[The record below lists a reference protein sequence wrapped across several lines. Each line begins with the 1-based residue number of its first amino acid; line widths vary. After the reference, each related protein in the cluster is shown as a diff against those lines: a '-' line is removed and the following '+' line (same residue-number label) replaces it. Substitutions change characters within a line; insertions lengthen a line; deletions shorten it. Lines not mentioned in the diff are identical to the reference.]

1 MSSGIL
7 YGLSAY
13 VLWGLFPLF
22 FKQLQAATAL
32 EVVLHRMVWSLAFVL
47 IVLAALRR
55 FAWLGDV
62 RRSPALL
69 GKFAVSALLLAANW
83 LTYIWAVN
91 NGHVLDASLGYFI
104 LPLINVALGF
114 VFLHERPRKAQWA
127 AFALAASGVLWL
139 ALQSGHVPWIALL
152 LALSFGFYGLMRKTA
167 TLGALEG
174 MSLETLLLA
183 PVALALLLWG
193 GWVAGT
199 GPGGAPGPLGPWPA
213 HDAHTWLFFVLSGPV
228 TAIPLLLFAAGARR
242 VPLSTMGFLQYITP
256 SILALMGVFLYNE
269 PFAGPR
275 AVGFAFIWTALVLY
289 TAEGLW
295 AGRRAAKLAT
305 HTEAEGAAQPAR

>member
-13 VLWGLFPLF
+13 VLWGMFPLF
-22 FKQLQAATAL
+22 FKQLQAASAI
-32 EVVLHRMVWSLAFVL
+32 EVVLHRMVWSLVFVL
-47 IVLAALRR
+47 IVLAVLRR
-55 FAWLGDV
+55 WNWLGDV

-69 GKFAVSALLLAANW
+69 GKFAVSALLLAGNW
-83 LTYIWAVN
+83 LSYVWAVN

-114 VFLHERPRKAQWA
+114 IFLHERPRKAQWV
-127 AFALAASGVLWL
+127 AFALAATGVLWM
-139 ALQSGHVPWIALL
+139 AVQSGHVPWLALL
-152 LALSFGFYGLMRKTA
+152 IAMTFGFYGLMRKTA

-174 MSLETLLLA
+174 MSLETMLLA
-183 PVALALLLWG
+183 PLAVVALLW
-193 GWVAGT
+193 AGPS
-199 GPGGAPGPLGPWPA
+199 GPGSQWPA
-213 HDAHTWLFFVLSGPV
+213 HDAHTWLFLLLSGPV

-256 SILALMGVFLYNE
+256 SILALMGVFLYGE
-269 PFAGPR
+269 TFAGPR
-275 AVGFAFIWTALVLY
+275 AVGFVFIWVALALY

-295 AGRRAAKLAT
+295 AGRRAA
-305 HTEAEGAAQPAR
+305 AARAAAAA

>member
-13 VLWGLFPLF
+13 VLWGMFPLF
-22 FKQLQAATAL
+22 FKQLQAASAI
-32 EVVLHRMVWSLAFVL
+32 EVVLHRMVWSLVFVL
-47 IVLAALRR
+47 IVLAVLRR
-55 FAWLGDV
+55 WNWLGDV

-69 GKFAVSALLLAANW
+69 GKFAVSALLLAGNW
-83 LTYIWAVN
+83 LSYVWAVN

-114 VFLHERPRKAQWA
+114 IFLHERPRKAQWG
-127 AFALAASGVLWL
+127 AFALAATGVLWM
-139 ALQSGHVPWIALL
+139 AVQSGHVPWLALL
-152 LALSFGFYGLMRKTA
+152 IAMTFGFYGLMRKTA

-174 MSLETLLLA
+174 MSLETMLLA
-183 PVALALLLWG
+183 PLAVVALLW
-193 GWVAGT
+193 AGPS
-199 GPGGAPGPLGPWPA
+199 GPGSQWPA
-213 HDAHTWLFFVLSGPV
+213 HDAHTWLFFLLSGPV

-256 SILALMGVFLYNE
+256 SILALMGVFLYGE

-275 AVGFAFIWTALVLY
+275 AVGFVFIWVALALY

-295 AGRRAAKLAT
+295 AGRRAA
-305 HTEAEGAAQPAR
+305 AARAAAAA

>member
-13 VLWGLFPLF
+13 VLWGMFPLF
-22 FKQLQAATAL
+22 FKQLQAASAI
-32 EVVLHRMVWSLAFVL
+32 EVVLHRMVWSLVFVL
-47 IVLAALRR
+47 IVLAVLRR
-55 FAWLGDV
+55 WNWLGDV

-69 GKFAVSALLLAANW
+69 GKFAVSALLLAGNW
-83 LTYIWAVN
+83 LSYVWAVN

-114 VFLHERPRKAQWA
+114 IFLHERPRKAQWV
-127 AFALAASGVLWL
+127 AFALAATGVLWM
-139 ALQSGHVPWIALL
+139 AVQSGHVPWLALL
-152 LALSFGFYGLMRKTA
+152 IAMTFGFYGLMRKTA

-174 MSLETLLLA
+174 MSLETMLLA
-183 PVALALLLWG
+183 PLAVVALLW
-193 GWVAGT
+193 AGPS
-199 GPGGAPGPLGPWPA
+199 GPGSQWPA
-213 HDAHTWLFFVLSGPV
+213 HDAHTWLFFLLSGPV

-256 SILALMGVFLYNE
+256 SILALMGVFLYGE
-269 PFAGPR
+269 PFSGPR
-275 AVGFAFIWTALVLY
+275 AVGFVLIWVALALY

-295 AGRRAAKLAT
+295 AGGRAA
-305 HTEAEGAAQPAR
+305 AARAAAAA

>member
-13 VLWGLFPLF
+13 VLWGMFPLF
-22 FKQLQAATAL
+22 FKQLQAASAL
-32 EVVLHRMVWSLAFVL
+32 EVVLHRMVWSLVFVF
-47 IVLAALRR
+47 IVLAVLRR
-55 FAWLGDV
+55 WSWLADV

-69 GKFAVSALLLAANW
+69 GKFAISAVLLAGNW
-83 LTYIWAVN
+83 LSYIWAVN

-114 VFLHERPRKAQWA
+114 VFLHERPRRAQWL
-127 AFALAASGVLWL
+127 AFALAASGVLWM
-139 ALQSGHVPWIALL
+139 AVQSGHVPWLALLIALT
-152 LALSFGFYGLMRKTA
+152 FGFYGLMRKVA
-167 TLGALEG
+167 VLGALEG

-183 PVALALLLWG
+183 PLALIALLWG
-193 GWVAGT
+193 NHT
-199 GPGGAPGPLGPWPA
+199 GELPA

-256 SILALMGVFLYNE
+256 SILALMGVFLYGE
-269 PFAGPR
+269 AFAGPR
-275 AVGFAFIWTALVLY
+275 AVGFVLIWMALALY

-295 AGRRAAKLAT
+295 AGRRAAAAARLV
-305 HTEAEGAAQPAR
+305 AAQGAR

>member
-13 VLWGLFPLF
+13 VLWGMFPLF
-22 FKQLQAATAL
+22 FKQLQAASAI
-32 EVVLHRMVWSLAFVL
+32 EVVLHRMVWSLVFVL
-47 IVLAALRR
+47 IVLAVLRR
-55 FAWLGDV
+55 WNWLGDV

-69 GKFAVSALLLAANW
+69 GKFAVSALLLACNW
-83 LTYIWAVN
+83 LSYVWAVN

-114 VFLHERPRKAQWA
+114 IFLHERPRKAQWV
-127 AFALAASGVLWL
+127 AFALAATGVLWM
-139 ALQSGHVPWIALL
+139 AVQSGHVPWLALL
-152 LALSFGFYGLMRKTA
+152 IAMTFGFYGLMRKTA

-174 MSLETLLLA
+174 MSLETMLLA
-183 PVALALLLWG
+183 PLAVVALLW
-193 GWVAGT
+193 AGPS
-199 GPGGAPGPLGPWPA
+199 GPGSQWPA
-213 HDAHTWLFFVLSGPV
+213 HDAHTWLFFLLSGPV

-256 SILALMGVFLYNE
+256 SILALMGVFLYGE
-269 PFAGPR
+269 TFAGPR
-275 AVGFAFIWTALVLY
+275 AVGFVFIWVALLLY

-295 AGRRAAKLAT
+295 AGRRAA
-305 HTEAEGAAQPAR
+305 AARAAAAA

>member
-13 VLWGLFPLF
+13 VLWGMFPLF
-22 FKQLQAATAL
+22 FKQLQAASAI
-32 EVVLHRMVWSLAFVL
+32 EVVLHRMVWSLVFVL
-47 IVLAALRR
+47 IVLAVLRR
-55 FAWLGDV
+55 WNWLGDV

-83 LTYIWAVN
+83 LSYVWAVN

-114 VFLHERPRKAQWA
+114 IFLHERPRKAQWV
-127 AFALAASGVLWL
+127 AFALAATGVLWM
-139 ALQSGHVPWIALL
+139 AVQSGHVPWLALL
-152 LALSFGFYGLMRKTA
+152 IAMTFGFYGLMRKTA

-174 MSLETLLLA
+174 MSLETMLLA
-183 PVALALLLWG
+183 PLAVVALLW
-193 GWVAGT
+193 AGPS
-199 GPGGAPGPLGPWPA
+199 GPGSQWPA
-213 HDAHTWLFFVLSGPV
+213 HDAHTWLFFLLSGPV

-256 SILALMGVFLYNE
+256 SILALMGVFLYGE

-275 AVGFAFIWTALVLY
+275 AVGFVFIWVALALY

-295 AGRRAAKLAT
+295 AGRRAA
-305 HTEAEGAAQPAR
+305 AARAAAAA

>member
-13 VLWGLFPLF
+13 VLWGMFPLF
-22 FKQLQAATAL
+22 FKQLQAASAI
-32 EVVLHRMVWSLAFVL
+32 EVVLHRMVWSLVFVL
-47 IVLAALRR
+47 IVLAVLRR
-55 FAWLGDV
+55 WNWLGDV

-69 GKFAVSALLLAANW
+69 GKFAVSALLLAGNW
-83 LTYIWAVN
+83 LSYVWAVN

-114 VFLHERPRKAQWA
+114 IFLHERPRKAQWV
-127 AFALAASGVLWL
+127 AFALAATGVLWM
-139 ALQSGHVPWIALL
+139 AVQSGHVPWLALL
-152 LALSFGFYGLMRKTA
+152 IAMTFGFYGLMRKTA

-174 MSLETLLLA
+174 MSLETMLLA
-183 PVALALLLWG
+183 PLAVVALLW
-193 GWVAGT
+193 AGPS
-199 GPGGAPGPLGPWPA
+199 GPGSQWPA
-213 HDAHTWLFFVLSGPV
+213 HDAHTWLFFLLSGPV

-256 SILALMGVFLYNE
+256 SILALMGVFLYGE
-269 PFAGPR
+269 TFAGPR
-275 AVGFAFIWTALVLY
+275 AVGFVFIWVALALY

-295 AGRRAAKLAT
+295 AGLRAA
-305 HTEAEGAAQPAR
+305 AARAAAAA

>member
-13 VLWGLFPLF
+13 VLWGMFPLF
-22 FKQLQAATAL
+22 FKQLQAASAL
-32 EVVLHRMVWSLAFVL
+32 EVVLHRMVWSLVFVL
-47 IVLAALRR
+47 IVLAVLRR
-55 FAWLGDV
+55 WNWLGDV

-83 LTYIWAVN
+83 LSYVWAVN

-114 VFLHERPRKAQWA
+114 IFLHERPRKAQWV
-127 AFALAASGVLWL
+127 AFALAATGVLWM
-139 ALQSGHVPWIALL
+139 AVQSGHVPWLALL
-152 LALSFGFYGLMRKTA
+152 IAMTFGFYGLMRKTA

-174 MSLETLLLA
+174 MSLETMLLA
-183 PVALALLLWG
+183 PLAVVALLW
-193 GWVAGT
+193 AGPS
-199 GPGGAPGPLGPWPA
+199 GPGSQWPA
-213 HDAHTWLFFVLSGPV
+213 HDAHTWLFFLLSGPV

-256 SILALMGVFLYNE
+256 SILALMGVFLYGE
-269 PFAGPR
+269 TFAGPR
-275 AVGFAFIWTALVLY
+275 AVGFVFIWVALALY

-295 AGRRAAKLAT
+295 AGRRAA
-305 HTEAEGAAQPAR
+305 AARAAAAA

>member
-13 VLWGLFPLF
+13 VLWGMFPLF
-22 FKQLQAATAL
+22 FKQLQAASAI
-32 EVVLHRMVWSLAFVL
+32 EVVLHRMVWSLVFVL
-47 IVLAALRR
+47 IVLAVLRR
-55 FAWLGDV
+55 WNWLGDV

-69 GKFAVSALLLAANW
+69 GKFAVSALLLAGNW
-83 LTYIWAVN
+83 LSYVWAVN

-114 VFLHERPRKAQWA
+114 IFLHERPRKAQWA
-127 AFALAASGVLWL
+127 AFALAATGVLWM
-139 ALQSGHVPWIALL
+139 AVQSGHVPWLALL
-152 LALSFGFYGLMRKTA
+152 IAMTFGFYGLMRKTA

-174 MSLETLLLA
+174 MSLETMLLA
-183 PVALALLLWG
+183 PLAVVALLW
-193 GWVAGT
+193 AGPS
-199 GPGGAPGPLGPWPA
+199 GPGSQWPA
-213 HDAHTWLFFVLSGPV
+213 HDAHTWLFFLLSGPV

-256 SILALMGVFLYNE
+256 SILALMGVFLYGE
-269 PFAGPR
+269 TFAGPR
-275 AVGFAFIWTALVLY
+275 AVGFVFIWVALVLY

-295 AGRRAAKLAT
+295 AGRRAA
-305 HTEAEGAAQPAR
+305 AARAAAAA

>member
-13 VLWGLFPLF
+13 VLWGMFPLF
-22 FKQLQAATAL
+22 FKQLQAASAL
-32 EVVLHRMVWSLAFVL
+32 EVVLHRMVWSLVFVL
-47 IVLAALRR
+47 IVLAVLRR
-55 FAWLGDV
+55 WNWLGDV

-69 GKFAVSALLLAANW
+69 GKFAVSALLLAGNW
-83 LTYIWAVN
+83 LSYVWAVN

-114 VFLHERPRKAQWA
+114 VFLHERPRKAQWV
-127 AFALAASGVLWL
+127 AFALATSGVLWM
-139 ALQSGHVPWIALL
+139 AVQSGHVPWLALL
-152 LALSFGFYGLMRKTA
+152 IAMTFGFYGLMRKTA

-174 MSLETLLLA
+174 MSLETMLLA
-183 PVALALLLWG
+183 PLAVVALLW
-193 GWVAGT
+193 AGPS
-199 GPGGAPGPLGPWPA
+199 GPGSQWPA
-213 HDAHTWLFFVLSGPV
+213 HDAHTWLFFLLSGPV

-256 SILALMGVFLYNE
+256 SILALMGVFLYGE
-269 PFAGPR
+269 TFAGPR
-275 AVGFAFIWTALVLY
+275 AVGFVFIWVALALY

-295 AGRRAAKLAT
+295 AGRRAA
-305 HTEAEGAAQPAR
+305 AARAAAAA

>member
-13 VLWGLFPLF
+13 VLWGMFPLF
-22 FKQLQAATAL
+22 FKQLQAASAI
-32 EVVLHRMVWSLAFVL
+32 EVVLHRMVWSLVFVL
-47 IVLAALRR
+47 IVLAVLRR
-55 FAWLGDV
+55 WSWLGDV

-69 GKFAVSALLLAANW
+69 GKFAVSALLLAGNW
-83 LTYIWAVN
+83 LSYVWAVN

-114 VFLHERPRKAQWA
+114 IFLHERPRKAQWA
-127 AFALAASGVLWL
+127 AFALAASGVLWM
-139 ALQSGHVPWIALL
+139 AVQSGHVPWLALL
-152 LALSFGFYGLMRKTA
+152 IAMTFGFYGLMRKTA

-174 MSLETLLLA
+174 MSLETMLLA
-183 PVALALLLWG
+183 PLAVVALLW
-193 GWVAGT
+193 AGPS
-199 GPGGAPGPLGPWPA
+199 GPGSQWPA
-213 HDAHTWLFFVLSGPV
+213 HDAHTWLFFLLSGPV

-256 SILALMGVFLYNE
+256 SILALMGVFLYGE

-275 AVGFAFIWTALVLY
+275 AVGFVFIWVALALY

-295 AGRRAAKLAT
+295 AGRRAAVAR
-305 HTEAEGAAQPAR
+305 AAAAA

>member
-13 VLWGLFPLF
+13 VLWGMFPLF
-22 FKQLQAATAL
+22 FKQLQAASAI
-32 EVVLHRMVWSLAFVL
+32 EVVLHRMVWSLVFVL
-47 IVLAALRR
+47 IVLAVLRR
-55 FAWLGDV
+55 WNWLGDV

-69 GKFAVSALLLAANW
+69 GKFAVSALLLAGNW
-83 LTYIWAVN
+83 LSYVWAVN

-114 VFLHERPRKAQWA
+114 VFLHERPRKAQWL
-127 AFALAASGVLWL
+127 AFAVAASGVLWM
-139 ALQSGHVPWIALL
+139 AVQSGHVPWLALL
-152 LALSFGFYGLMRKTA
+152 IAMTFGFYGLMRKTA

-174 MSLETLLLA
+174 MSLETMLLA
-183 PVALALLLWG
+183 PLAVVALLW
-193 GWVAGT
+193 AGPS
-199 GPGGAPGPLGPWPA
+199 GPGSQWPA
-213 HDAHTWLFFVLSGPV
+213 HDAHTWLFFLLSGPV

-256 SILALMGVFLYNE
+256 SILALMGVFLYDE

-275 AVGFAFIWTALVLY
+275 AVGFVLIWAALALY

-295 AGRRAAKLAT
+295 AGRRAALKNQAKQAAT
-305 HTEAEGAAQPAR
+305 A

>member
-1 MSSGIL
+1 MSSGVL

-13 VLWGLFPLF
+13 ALWGLFPLF
-22 FKQLQAATAL
+22 FKQLQAASAL
-32 EVVLHRMVWSLAFVL
+32 EVVLHRMVWSLVFVF

-55 FAWLGDV
+55 WNWLADV

-83 LTYIWAVN
+83 LSYIWAVN

-114 VFLHERPRKAQWA
+114 VFLHERPRKAQWL
-127 AFALAASGVLWL
+127 AFALAASGVLWM
-139 ALQSGHVPWIALL
+139 ALQSGHVPWLALLIALT
-152 LALSFGFYGLMRKTA
+152 FGFYGLMRKVA
-167 TLGALEG
+167 VLGALEG

-183 PVALALLLWG
+183 PIALVALLWG
-193 GWVAGT
+193 NHT
-199 GPGGAPGPLGPWPA
+199 GELPA

-242 VPLSTMGFLQYITP
+242 VPLSTMGILQYITP
-256 SILALMGVFLYNE
+256 SILALMGVFLYGE
-269 PFAGPR
+269 TFAGPR
-275 AVGFAFIWTALVLY
+275 AQGFVLIWAALALY
-289 TAEGLW
+289 TAEGVW
-295 AGRRAAKLAT
+295 AQRRLASNRAAA
-305 HTEAEGAAQPAR
+305 GAVAQPGR

>member
-13 VLWGLFPLF
+13 VLWGMFPLF
-22 FKQLQAATAL
+22 FKQLQAASAI
-32 EVVLHRMVWSLAFVL
+32 EVVLHRMVWSLVFVL
-47 IVLAALRR
+47 IVLTVLRR
-55 FAWLGDV
+55 WNWLGDV

-69 GKFAVSALLLAANW
+69 GKFAVSALLLAGNW
-83 LTYIWAVN
+83 LSYVWAVK

-114 VFLHERPRKAQWA
+114 IFLHERPRKAQWA
-127 AFALAASGVLWL
+127 AFALAATGVLWM
-139 ALQSGHVPWIALL
+139 AVQSGHVPWLALL
-152 LALSFGFYGLMRKTA
+152 IAMTFGFYGLMRKTA

-174 MSLETLLLA
+174 MSLETMLLA
-183 PVALALLLWG
+183 PLAVVALLW
-193 GWVAGT
+193 AGPS
-199 GPGGAPGPLGPWPA
+199 GPGSQWPA
-213 HDAHTWLFFVLSGPV
+213 HDAHTWLFFLLSGPV

-256 SILALMGVFLYNE
+256 SILALMGVFLYGE
-269 PFAGPR
+269 TFAGPR
-275 AVGFAFIWTALVLY
+275 AVGFVFIWVALALY

-305 HTEAEGAAQPAR
+305 QTNAVRARQPAR

>member
-13 VLWGLFPLF
+13 VLWGMFPLF
-22 FKQLQAATAL
+22 FKQLQAASAI
-32 EVVLHRMVWSLAFVL
+32 EVVLHRMVWSLVFVL
-47 IVLAALRR
+47 IVLAVLRR
-55 FAWLGDV
+55 WNWLGDV

-69 GKFAVSALLLAANW
+69 GKFAVSALLLAGNW
-83 LTYIWAVN
+83 LSYVWAVN

-114 VFLHERPRKAQWA
+114 IFLHERPRKAQWV
-127 AFALAASGVLWL
+127 AFALAATGVLWM
-139 ALQSGHVPWIALL
+139 AVQSGHVPWLALL
-152 LALSFGFYGLMRKTA
+152 IAMTFGFYGLMRKTA

-174 MSLETLLLA
+174 MSLETMLLA
-183 PVALALLLWG
+183 PLAVVALLW
-193 GWVAGT
+193 AGPS
-199 GPGGAPGPLGPWPA
+199 GPGSQWPA
-213 HDAHTWLFFVLSGPV
+213 HDAHTWLFFLLSGPV

-256 SILALMGVFLYNE
+256 SILALMGVFLYGE
-269 PFAGPR
+269 TFAGPR
-275 AVGFAFIWTALVLY
+275 AVGFVFIWVALALY

-305 HTEAEGAAQPAR
+305 QTNAVGATQPAR

>member
-13 VLWGLFPLF
+13 VLWGMFPLF
-22 FKQLQAATAL
+22 FKQLQAASAI
-32 EVVLHRMVWSLAFVL
+32 EVVLHRMVWSLVFVL
-47 IVLAALRR
+47 IVLAVLRR
-55 FAWLGDV
+55 WNWLGDV

-69 GKFAVSALLLAANW
+69 GKFAVSALLLAGNW
-83 LTYIWAVN
+83 LSYVWAVN

-127 AFALAASGVLWL
+127 AFALAATGVLWM
-139 ALQSGHVPWIALL
+139 AVQSGHVPWLALL
-152 LALSFGFYGLMRKTA
+152 IAMTFGFYGLMRKTA

-174 MSLETLLLA
+174 MSLETMLLA
-183 PVALALLLWG
+183 PLAVVALLW
-193 GWVAGT
+193 AGPS
-199 GPGGAPGPLGPWPA
+199 GPGSQWPA
-213 HDAHTWLFFVLSGPV
+213 HDAHTWLFFLLSGPV

-256 SILALMGVFLYNE
+256 SILALMGVFLYGE

-275 AVGFAFIWTALVLY
+275 AVGFVFIWVALLLY

-295 AGRRAAKLAT
+295 AGRRAA
-305 HTEAEGAAQPAR
+305 AARAAAAA

>member
-13 VLWGLFPLF
+13 VLWGMFPLF
-22 FKQLQAATAL
+22 FKQLQAASAI
-32 EVVLHRMVWSLAFVL
+32 EVVLHRMVWSLVFVL
-47 IVLAALRR
+47 IVLAVLRR
-55 FAWLGDV
+55 WNWLGDV

-69 GKFAVSALLLAANW
+69 GKFAVSALLLAGNW
-83 LTYIWAVN
+83 LSYVWAVN

-127 AFALAASGVLWL
+127 AFALAATGVLWM
-139 ALQSGHVPWIALL
+139 AVQSGHVPWLALL
-152 LALSFGFYGLMRKTA
+152 IAMTFGFYGLMRKTA

-174 MSLETLLLA
+174 MSLETMLLA
-183 PVALALLLWG
+183 PLAVVALLW
-193 GWVAGT
+193 AGPS
-199 GPGGAPGPLGPWPA
+199 GPGSQWPA
-213 HDAHTWLFFVLSGPV
+213 HDAHTWLFFLLSGPV

-256 SILALMGVFLYNE
+256 SILALMGVFLYGE
-269 PFAGPR
+269 TFAGPR
-275 AVGFAFIWTALVLY
+275 AVGFVFIWVALLLY

-295 AGRRAAKLAT
+295 AGRRAA
-305 HTEAEGAAQPAR
+305 AARAAAAA

>member
-13 VLWGLFPLF
+13 VLWGMFPLF
-22 FKQLQAATAL
+22 FKQLQAASAI
-32 EVVLHRMVWSLAFVL
+32 EVVLHRMVWSLVFVL
-47 IVLAALRR
+47 IVLAVLRR
-55 FAWLGDV
+55 WNWLGDV

-69 GKFAVSALLLAANW
+69 GKFAVSALLLAGNW
-83 LTYIWAVN
+83 LSYVWAVN

-114 VFLHERPRKAQWA
+114 IFLHERPRKAQWV
-127 AFALAASGVLWL
+127 AFALAATGVLWM
-139 ALQSGHVPWIALL
+139 AVQSGHVPWLALL
-152 LALSFGFYGLMRKTA
+152 IAMTFGFYGLMRKTA

-174 MSLETLLLA
+174 MSLETMLLA
-183 PVALALLLWG
+183 PLAVVALLW
-193 GWVAGT
+193 AGPS
-199 GPGGAPGPLGPWPA
+199 GPGSQWPA
-213 HDAHTWLFFVLSGPV
+213 HDAHTWLFFLLSGPV

-256 SILALMGVFLYNE
+256 SILALMGVFLYGE

-275 AVGFAFIWTALVLY
+275 AVGFVFIWVALALY

-295 AGRRAAKLAT
+295 AGLRAA
-305 HTEAEGAAQPAR
+305 AARAAAAA

>member
-13 VLWGLFPLF
+13 VLWGMFPLF
-22 FKQLQAATAL
+22 FKQLQAASAI
-32 EVVLHRMVWSLAFVL
+32 EVVLHRMVWSLVFVL
-47 IVLAALRR
+47 IVLAVLRR
-55 FAWLGDV
+55 WNWLGDV

-69 GKFAVSALLLAANW
+69 GKFAVSALLLAGNW
-83 LTYIWAVN
+83 LSYVWAVN

-127 AFALAASGVLWL
+127 AFALAATGVLWM
-139 ALQSGHVPWIALL
+139 AVQSGHVPWLALL
-152 LALSFGFYGLMRKTA
+152 IAMTFGFYGLMRKTA

-174 MSLETLLLA
+174 MSLETMLLA
-183 PVALALLLWG
+183 PLAVVALLW
-193 GWVAGT
+193 AGPS
-199 GPGGAPGPLGPWPA
+199 GPGSQWPA
-213 HDAHTWLFFVLSGPV
+213 HDAHTWLFFLLSGPV

-256 SILALMGVFLYNE
+256 SILALMGVFLYGE

-275 AVGFAFIWTALVLY
+275 AVGFVFIWVALALY

-295 AGRRAAKLAT
+295 AGRQNAAGKKLAA
-305 HTEAEGAAQPAR
+305 EAA

>member
-13 VLWGLFPLF
+13 VLWGMFPLF
-22 FKQLQAATAL
+22 FKQLQAASAI
-32 EVVLHRMVWSLAFVL
+32 EVVLHRMVWSLVFVL
-47 IVLAALRR
+47 IVLAVLRR
-55 FAWLGDV
+55 WNWLGDV

-69 GKFAVSALLLAANW
+69 GKFAVSALLLAGNW
-83 LTYIWAVN
+83 LSYVWAVN

-114 VFLHERPRKAQWA
+114 IFLHERPRKAQWA
-127 AFALAASGVLWL
+127 AFALAATGVLWM
-139 ALQSGHVPWIALL
+139 AVQSGHVPWLALL
-152 LALSFGFYGLMRKTA
+152 IAMTFGFYGLMRKTA

-174 MSLETLLLA
+174 MSLETMLLA
-183 PVALALLLWG
+183 PLAVVALLW
-193 GWVAGT
+193 AGPS
-199 GPGGAPGPLGPWPA
+199 GPGSQWPA
-213 HDAHTWLFFVLSGPV
+213 HDAHTWLFFLLSGPV

-256 SILALMGVFLYNE
+256 SILALMGVFLYGE

-275 AVGFAFIWTALVLY
+275 AVGFVFIWVALALY

-305 HTEAEGAAQPAR
+305 QTNAVRARQPAR

>member
-13 VLWGLFPLF
+13 VLWGMFPLF
-22 FKQLQAATAL
+22 FKQLQAASAI
-32 EVVLHRMVWSLAFVL
+32 EVVLHRMVWSLVFVL
-47 IVLAALRR
+47 IVLAVLRR
-55 FAWLGDV
+55 WNWLGDV

-69 GKFAVSALLLAANW
+69 GKFAVSALLLAGNW
-83 LTYIWAVN
+83 LSYVWAVN

-127 AFALAASGVLWL
+127 AFALAATGVLWM
-139 ALQSGHVPWIALL
+139 AVQSGHVPWLALL
-152 LALSFGFYGLMRKTA
+152 IAMTFGFYGLMRKTA

-174 MSLETLLLA
+174 MSLETMLLA
-183 PVALALLLWG
+183 PLAVVALLW
-193 GWVAGT
+193 AGPS
-199 GPGGAPGPLGPWPA
+199 GPGSQWPA
-213 HDAHTWLFFVLSGPV
+213 HDAHTWLFFLLSGPV

-256 SILALMGVFLYNE
+256 SILALMGVFLYGE
-269 PFAGPR
+269 TFAGPR
-275 AVGFAFIWTALVLY
+275 AVGFEFIWVALALY

-295 AGRRAAKLAT
+295 AGRRAA
-305 HTEAEGAAQPAR
+305 AAPPRSGRRPCPAPALPG

>member
-13 VLWGLFPLF
+13 VLWGMFPLF
-22 FKQLQAATAL
+22 FKQLQAASAI
-32 EVVLHRMVWSLAFVL
+32 EVVLHRMVWSLVFVL
-47 IVLAALRR
+47 IVLTVLRR
-55 FAWLGDV
+55 WNWLGDV

-69 GKFAVSALLLAANW
+69 GKFAVSALLLAGNW
-83 LTYIWAVN
+83 LSYVWAVN

-114 VFLHERPRKAQWA
+114 IFLHERPRKAQWA
-127 AFALAASGVLWL
+127 AFALAATGVLWM
-139 ALQSGHVPWIALL
+139 AVQSGHVPWLALL
-152 LALSFGFYGLMRKTA
+152 IAMTFGFYGLMRKTA

-174 MSLETLLLA
+174 MSLETMLLA
-183 PVALALLLWG
+183 PLAVVALLW
-193 GWVAGT
+193 AGPS
-199 GPGGAPGPLGPWPA
+199 GPGSQWPA
-213 HDAHTWLFFVLSGPV
+213 HDAHTWLFFLLSGPV

-256 SILALMGVFLYNE
+256 SILALMGVFLYGE
-269 PFAGPR
+269 TFAGPR
-275 AVGFAFIWTALVLY
+275 AVGFVFIWVALALY

-305 HTEAEGAAQPAR
+305 QTNAVRARQPAR

>member
-13 VLWGLFPLF
+13 VLWGMFPLF
-22 FKQLQAATAL
+22 FKQLQAASAI
-32 EVVLHRMVWSLAFVL
+32 EVVLHRMVWSLVFVL
-47 IVLAALRR
+47 IVLAVLRR
-55 FAWLGDV
+55 WNWLGDV

-69 GKFAVSALLLAANW
+69 GKFAVSALLLAGNW
-83 LTYIWAVN
+83 LSYVWAVN

-114 VFLHERPRKAQWA
+114 VFLHERPRKAQWV
-127 AFALAASGVLWL
+127 AFALAASGVLWM
-139 ALQSGHVPWIALL
+139 AVQSGHVPWLALL
-152 LALSFGFYGLMRKTA
+152 IAMTFGFYGLMRKTA

-174 MSLETLLLA
+174 MSLETMLLA
-183 PVALALLLWG
+183 PLAVVALLW
-193 GWVAGT
+193 AGPS
-199 GPGGAPGPLGPWPA
+199 GPGSQWPA
-213 HDAHTWLFFVLSGPV
+213 HDAHTWLFFLLSGPV

-256 SILALMGVFLYNE
+256 SILALMGVFLYGE
-269 PFAGPR
+269 TFAGPR
-275 AVGFAFIWTALVLY
+275 AVGFVFIWVALLLY

-295 AGRRAAKLAT
+295 AGRRAA
-305 HTEAEGAAQPAR
+305 AARAAAAA